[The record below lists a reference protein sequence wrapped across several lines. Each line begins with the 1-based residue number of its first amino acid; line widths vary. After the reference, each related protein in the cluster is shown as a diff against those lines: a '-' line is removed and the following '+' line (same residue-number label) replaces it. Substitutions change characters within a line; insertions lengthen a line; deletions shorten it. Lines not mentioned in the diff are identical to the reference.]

1 MNPLPLNTPPPPLSS
16 RKDSLRLDIL
26 RPPHVCALPAV
37 HEGPKL
43 LVGAPLAVGD
53 VMIYDTQQLLRE
65 EKKPGGIRGGGC
77 WMFFYRHLIFEDEV
91 AGVHFFNERTH
102 GNFTWMLS

>member
-1 MNPLPLNTPPPPLSS
+1 
-16 RKDSLRLDIL
+16 
-26 RPPHVCALPAV
+26 
-37 HEGPKL
+37 
-43 LVGAPLAVGD
+43 
-53 VMIYDTQQLLRE
+53 MIYDTQQLLRE